1 MEISE
6 NGVQREFDSAIR
18 FSDVCKA
25 LRTYA
30 GSEV

>member
-1 MEISE
+1 MEIAE
-6 NGVQREFDSAIR
+6 NGVHRDFDSIR

>member
-6 NGVQREFDSAIR
+6 NGVRRDFDSAVG
-18 FSDVCKA
+18 FSDVCKV